1 MRNSLE
7 VRPPFLDNDLVDFA
21 FRIPGEYKIKNSY
34 PKIILKEAL
43 NDFVPRSVINR
54 EKVGFVA
61 PMEEMFIKKNLSKV
75 KSVLS
80 RKNLK
85 SHNFLN
91 TENVIQ
97 LLKYTDTNNFYQ
109 NNFLWVIYCFQVW
122 WNKNF

>member
-1 MRNSLE
+1 M
-7 VRPPFLDNDLVDFA
+7 PQ
-21 FRIPGEYKIKNSY
+21 
-34 PKIILKEAL
+34 
-43 NDFVPRSVINR
+43 SVINR

-61 PMEEMFIKKNLSKV
+61 PMEEMFVKKNLSKV

-85 SHNFLN
+85 SHDFLN

-109 NNFLWVIYCFQVW
+109 NNFCG
-122 WNKNF
+122 